1 MKDYDPLTYKHPRT
15 MEEAFDERGPLVE
28 MDAKPNKK
36 TALMY
41 VAGIWLVLTA
51 VVGYELTGS
60 AFQKGFEQGYVE
72 GRERALMDDQ
82 SLYKHC
88 TAWWFDG
95 DEPKAIKEINKYC
108 DRRSK

>member
-1 MKDYDPLTYKHPRT
+1 MKEYDPLTYRHPRT
-15 MEEAFDERGPLVE
+15 LEEAFGERGPLVE

-51 VVGYELTGS
+51 VVGYELTGM

-72 GRERALMDDQ
+72 GRERALMEQ
-82 SLYKHC
+82 GT
-88 TAWWFDG
+88 TAEQCYRWWFG
-95 DEPKAIKEINKYC
+95 ENKKQFEHEMKQFC
-108 DRRSK
+108 KRSDI

>member
-72 GRERALMDDQ
+72 GRERALMTEQ
-82 SLYKHC
+82 PLYKHC

-95 DEPKAIKEINKYC
+95 SEPKAIKEINKYC
-108 DRRSK
+108 ERRSK

>member
-1 MKDYDPLTYKHPRT
+1 M
-15 MEEAFDERGPLVE
+15 
-28 MDAKPNKK
+28 N
-36 TALMY
+36 TALKFV
-41 VAGIWLVLTA
+41 VAIGVVLA
-51 VVGYELTGS
+51 IVVVYGLTGS
-60 AFQKGFEQGYVE
+60 AFQKGYEQGYVE

-95 DEPKAIKEINKYC
+95 SEPKAIKEINKYC